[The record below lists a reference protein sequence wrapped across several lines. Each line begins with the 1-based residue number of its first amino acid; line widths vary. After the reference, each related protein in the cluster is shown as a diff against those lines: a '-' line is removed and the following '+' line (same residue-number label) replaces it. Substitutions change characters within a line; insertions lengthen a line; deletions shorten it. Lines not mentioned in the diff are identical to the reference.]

1 MQPSLKTFSQ
11 YVSDMSAAVQGA
23 ASQALDLSVGS
34 VSRALLEANASVALW
49 LQALITDVLAASR
62 AATAQA
68 DDLDVWMSDFSFGRL
83 PASHA
88 TGRVTFLRYTAS
100 GVGMIPVDTRVRTTD
115 GSVSFVVVREELH
128 PLWSQALAGYL
139 LPAATE
145 LTEVPIRAEFPG
157 VAGNV
162 LPDSITLIASSIS
175 GIDLV
180 TNPQATSGGTNQE
193 SDAAFRS
200 RFTLFLNSQSRAT
213 LDAVRYAIVSTRQ
226 GLTYAIYENEDSSG
240 TSRHGHFVIVVD
252 DGTGHP
258 SDEDL
263 EAISTAVHRVRP
275 VGTTFSVHVPVLQP
289 VDVTLSVT
297 LDLMSASAANEL
309 RTTVST
315 AISSFINSL
324 PIGASLSV
332 TRIAQVAYSTSPFVR
347 NVGDVQIN
355 GSPTDYSVGPRC
367 VVKTNSIA
375 VA

>member
-367 VVKTNSIA
+367 GVKTNSIA